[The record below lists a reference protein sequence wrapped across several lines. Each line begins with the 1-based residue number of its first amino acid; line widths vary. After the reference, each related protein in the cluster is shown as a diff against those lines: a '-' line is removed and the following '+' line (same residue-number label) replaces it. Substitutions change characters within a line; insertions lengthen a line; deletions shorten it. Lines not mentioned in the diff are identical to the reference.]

1 MLTHRGNS
9 HQTTSIRRWQRSLNS
24 AQICSV
30 IYNGF
35 LGLNHKRFG
44 DDMVKIT
51 GWWQMVQE
59 CLSCFMVTPSD
70 VTRNPA
76 ILSLQALEL
85 CSTVGQLQWS
95 LWKLFALRFSVLL
108 NLSHY
113 DLTCC
118 HSDSDSDTPSW
129 CDNGFQERQQKQLMI
144 EHLQKI
150 LYFKRSSPWHY
161 FVIVFSISSEKYIWH
176 IFSDSLFLHS
186 IWHSFLTFYSGILS
200 GISSDILSGILS
212 GIKADIFSGIL
223 SGIRSHILF
232 GIYFDILSGIYSG
245 IPSDIVF

>member
-1 MLTHRGNS
+1 MEFVEALCIEILS
-9 HQTTSIRRWQRSLNS
+9 S
-24 AQICSV
+24 AQSLTLWSHLLP
-30 IYNGF
+30 F
-35 LGLNHKRFG
+35 
-44 DDMVKIT
+44 
-51 GWWQMVQE
+51 WQW
-59 CLSCFMVTPSD
+59 FWHP
-70 VTRNPA
+70 
-76 ILSLQALEL
+76 EL
-85 CSTVGQLQWS
+85 
-95 LWKLFALRFSVLL
+95 
-108 NLSHY
+108 
-113 DLTCC
+113 
-118 HSDSDSDTPSW
+118 

-245 IPSDIVF
+245 FPSDIVS

>member
-1 MLTHRGNS
+1 MGQQHLQTNLANPNIWGQRWWIRNIQPTWAMIHGFERLYAVIYWGIMCWPIMTHRGNS

-118 HSDSDSDTPSW
+118 HSDRDSGTPNW
-129 CDNGFQERQQKQLMI
+129 CDNGFQERRQKHLMI
-144 EHLQKI
+144 EQL
-150 LYFKRSSPWHY
+150 
-161 FVIVFSISSEKYIWH
+161 
-176 IFSDSLFLHS
+176 
-186 IWHSFLTFYSGILS
+186 
-200 GISSDILSGILS
+200 
-212 GIKADIFSGIL
+212 
-223 SGIRSHILF
+223 
-232 GIYFDILSGIYSG
+232 
-245 IPSDIVF
+245 

>member
-9 HQTTSIRRWQRSLNS
+9 HQATSIRRWQRSLNS

-59 CLSCFMVTPSD
+59 CLPCFMVTPSD

-161 FVIVFSISSEKYIWH
+161 FVIVFNISTEKYIWH
-176 IFSDSLFLHS
+176 IFSDSLFWHSDILSWHS
-186 IWHSFLTFYSGILS
+186 ILASYLASILTSYLASFLASKLTFSQPILS
-200 GISSDILSGILS
+200 GIH
-212 GIKADIFSGIL
+212 
-223 SGIRSHILF
+223 SHILF
-232 GIYFDILSGIYSG
+232 GIYFDILSGIYSC
-245 IPSDIVF
+245 IPNGIVF